1 MPKSTLLNSRMKK
14 YAYRDAQEIYQDIPT
29 TPNGLPLGQIEA
41 MRDKYGENRLT
52 GRRNDTLWYR
62 LRRAF
67 INPFTMI
74 LFVLAVIS
82 FITDVLLVSNFSR
95 NITTVVI
102 ICVMI
107 LISGAIR
114 LMQELRAKN
123 ASDRLERLIHANVT
137 VKRGG
142 VLADVPAEKL
152 VVGDLVFLSAG
163 DRIPADLR
171 LIRTQDLFVSQA
183 AVTGESAILEKS
195 SRANRYSELT
205 PLTQLD
211 NLAFMATSVISGKG
225 EGVVLAVGKDTLYGN
240 FIRPDSDG
248 VSAFQNGA
256 NSIAWVMLRFMAVLV
271 PVVFLVSGITKGSWV
286 ASFVFALSVAVGLT
300 PEMLPMVVTACLA
313 KGSLSL
319 SKKRTI
325 VKNIDA
331 MQVFGSMD
339 VLCMDKTG
347 TLTNENI
354 LLEYYMDVLGNENSE
369 ALHLAYLNSFYHSGD
384 VYKRQEYLWDTTKQ
398 STGSWARSSK
408 CCARCR
414 RSPGYR

>member
-1 MPKSTLLNSRMKK
+1 MKK

-152 VVGDLVFLSAG
+152 VVGDLVFLSA
-163 DRIPADLR
+163 
-171 LIRTQDLFVSQA
+171 
-183 AVTGESAILEKS
+183 
-195 SRANRYSELT
+195 
-205 PLTQLD
+205 
-211 NLAFMATSVISGKG
+211 
-225 EGVVLAVGKDTLYGN
+225 
-240 FIRPDSDG
+240 DS
-248 VSAFQNGA
+248 
-256 NSIAWVMLRFMAVLV
+256 
-271 PVVFLVSGITKGSWV
+271 
-286 ASFVFALSVAVGLT
+286 
-300 PEMLPMVVTACLA
+300 C
-313 KGSLSL
+313 
-319 SKKRTI
+319 
-325 VKNIDA
+325 
-331 MQVFGSMD
+331 
-339 VLCMDKTG
+339 
-347 TLTNENI
+347 
-354 LLEYYMDVLGNENSE
+354 
-369 ALHLAYLNSFYHSGD
+369 
-384 VYKRQEYLWDTTKQ
+384 
-398 STGSWARSSK
+398 
-408 CCARCR
+408 
-414 RSPGYR
+414 